1 MDTTAQQTTPKLSML
16 YTLSGMFVLAV
27 TDNSIPLIS
36 QDGSLW
42 LFQATRTSIVLPI
55 LALLVMMGMG
65 TLRAIR
71 PAWVLA
77 RNFFTATSM
86 LIYFGC
92 LAFLPIGVL
101 VAGLLT
107 SPIFV
112 LILTIVVR
120 GQSVGIWRW
129 AAVLAGFSGAL
140 LVVWPQDGAITA
152 ITFLPIL
159 AGFFYAVGAIGTRDW
174 CEGENVMVMN
184 AAFFGILGLYGVIG
198 LIVLSVL
205 DIEPATGVDGWLTRT
220 FVPYTWTMIWVTLVQ
235 AAGSIIGVGL
245 LVRGYQLGEASYVAI
260 NEYSIIIFASF
271 FGWLIWGQTLGLLA
285 LLGIALIVLAGSII
299 ALRST

>member
-1 MDTTAQQTTPKLSML
+1 MDQTDQHTTPKLSML
-16 YTLSGMFVLAV
+16 YTLAGMFVLAV

-36 QDGSLW
+36 GEGSLW
-42 LFQATRTSIVLPI
+42 LFQATRTTLVIPI
-55 LALLVMMGMG
+55 LFVLTLMGIG
-65 TLRAIR
+65 TLRAKR
-71 PAWVLA
+71 PRWVIA

-92 LAFLPIGVL
+92 LAFLPIGVV

-112 LILTIVVR
+112 LVLTIALR

-129 AAVLAGFSGAL
+129 AAVAAGFTGAL
-140 LVVWPQDGAITA
+140 LVVWPPDGTITA

-159 AGFFYAVGAIGTRDW
+159 AGLFYAVGAIGTREW

-198 LIVLSVL
+198 LVVLSYL
-205 DIEPATGVDGWLTRT
+205 QIEPAAGPEGWVTRA
-220 FVPYTWTMIWVTLVQ
+220 FMPYTPTMIWVTVVQ
-235 AAGSIIGVGL
+235 AIGSIIGVGL

-260 NEYSIIIFASF
+260 NEYSIIVFASF
-271 FGWLIWGQTLGLLA
+271 FGWLIWGQTLGLMA
-285 LLGIALIVLAGSII
+285 LLGIALIVVAGSII
-299 ALRST
+299 ALRSK